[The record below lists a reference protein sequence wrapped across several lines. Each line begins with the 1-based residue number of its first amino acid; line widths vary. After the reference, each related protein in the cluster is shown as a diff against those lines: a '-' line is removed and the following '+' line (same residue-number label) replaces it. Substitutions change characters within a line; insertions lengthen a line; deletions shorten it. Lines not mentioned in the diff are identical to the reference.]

1 MGGGRIRH
9 KNRPNI
15 LPLIENFWLKKAEK
29 FFWAFF
35 SQNYQS
41 MWPCISP
48 IFMANWLPPLLRML
62 AKPGAR
68 QIGPMK
74 NSAAPSIHAFVQVTT
89 LWTAIYGT
97 VLLEIAVNTSRRR
110 KVTLFQNIST
120 HRASLICFAPTVGNF
135 YFISK
140 SLKCHN
146 FVPLWDRALE
156 LVAKWSTEGCH
167 FEKNCVGGVF
177 LLFKM

>member
-1 MGGGRIRH
+1 MYFFYLKYKLNQSWPSLRGRPKKFFRPFFRQKLTINGHIFRRFFWRIR
-9 KNRPNI
+9 
-15 LPLIENFWLKKAEK
+15 
-29 FFWAFF
+29 
-35 SQNYQS
+35 S
-41 MWPCISP
+41 
-48 IFMANWLPPLLRML
+48 PPLLRML

-97 VLLEIAVNTSRRR
+97 VLLEIAVNTPRRR

-120 HRASLICFAPTVGNF
+120 HRASPICFAPTVGNF

-146 FVPLWDRALE
+146 FVPLRDRALE

-177 LLFKM
+177 LLFKI